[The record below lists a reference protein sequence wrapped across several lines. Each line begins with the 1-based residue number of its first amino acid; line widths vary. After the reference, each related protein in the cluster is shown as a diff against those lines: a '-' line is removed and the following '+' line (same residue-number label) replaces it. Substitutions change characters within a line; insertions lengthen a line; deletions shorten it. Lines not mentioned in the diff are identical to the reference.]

1 MNEFIT
7 MTTEGKIK
15 DFMPEDIVS
24 GAHSLVINT
33 IYFEAKWEQDSSE
46 ESTISRTFRSTGN
59 VQKETEFSNER
70 DESRH
75 YTEDEE
81 MEVLSLRYKDTSSAF
96 NIILPKKM

>member
-1 MNEFIT
+1 MNEFIS

-46 ESTISRTFRSTGN
+46 GSTISRTFRSTGN
-59 VQKETEFSNER
+59 VQKEVTENFLEDSQQNKDRQERWPNGEENEQ
-70 DESRH
+70 
-75 YTEDEE
+75 
-81 MEVLSLRYKDTSSAF
+81 
-96 NIILPKKM
+96 IIDIMMAVIR